1 MNAPLKTHGTA
12 VFVAISTLFVQA
24 TASAAKPNVLFIVSD
39 DLAPRLGCYGDP
51 VVKSPNIDRLA
62 ARGVRFDRAYCQ
74 FPLCNPSRASFLTGL
89 RPDTIR
95 IYENATHLRETSP
108 RVQTLGQTFMRA
120 GYYVARIGKLYHYG
134 VPAHIGTDSYD
145 DFQSWH
151 YRFNPRG
158 RDRDDED
165 KIISIQPNATGPGRF
180 GATLS
185 WLAAEGQDTDQT
197 DGEGATHA
205 VAMLE
210 KLRKQNRPFFLAVG
224 FYRPHT
230 PYVAPKKWFDL
241 YPPDGINLPA
251 VPAGYRSTI
260 PKPALP
266 FKPVEDRMTDEQ
278 RRLAI
283 QAYHASTSFMDAQV
297 GRVLDALDRLG
308 LARSTIVVFFSDH
321 GYHLYEHGYW
331 QKMSIFENAAR
342 VPLIIAMPD
351 GKCAG
356 QVCPRPVELVDLH
369 ATLADLC
376 GVRAPAKLDGKS
388 LRPLLQNTKATWS
401 KPAITQV
408 ARQVER
414 PVTNGIPEPT
424 KVNLMGYSIRTERW
438 RYTEWNGGDSGL
450 ELYDH
455 ERDPEELKNLAQD
468 AAHAEVIRE
477 LRKQLHRAAPAAAK
491 FRRKEKL

>member
-1 MNAPLKTHGTA
+1 MKIRILAITVAVVAFALTA
-12 VFVAISTLFVQA
+12 TTL
-24 TASAAKPNVLFIVSD
+24 SAAKPNVLFIVSD
-39 DLAPRLGCYGDP
+39 DLAARLGCYGDP
-51 VVKSPNIDRLA
+51 LVKSPHIDRLA

-95 IYENATHLRETSP
+95 IHENTTHLRETSP
-108 RVQTLGQTFMRA
+108 RVQTLGQTFMRG

-151 YRFNPRG
+151 YRFNPSG
-158 RDRDDED
+158 RDRDDEN
-165 KIISIQPNATGPGRF
+165 KIVSIRPDGKGSGRF

-185 WLAAEGQDTDQT
+185 WLAAEGEDVEQT
-197 DGEGATHA
+197 DGIAATHA
-205 VAMLE
+205 IGLLE
-210 KLRKQNRPFFLAVG
+210 KLKDQPRPFFLAVG

-230 PYVAPKKWFDL
+230 PYVAPKKWFEL
-241 YPPDGINLPA
+241 YPPERIPLPG
-251 VPAGYRSTI
+251 VPAGYRTTI

-266 FKPVEDRMTDEQ
+266 YRAEEEKMTDDQ
-278 RRLAI
+278 RRQAI

-297 GRVLDALDRLG
+297 GRLLDALDRLG
-308 LARSTIVVFFSDH
+308 LSRTTIVVFLSDH
-321 GYHLYEHGYW
+321 AYHLYEHEYW
-331 QKMSIFENAAR
+331 QKMSLFEVSAR
-342 VPLIIAMPD
+342 VPLIIALPEGTSA
-351 GKCAG
+351 GK
-356 QVCPRPVELVDLH
+356 VCRRPVELVDLH

-376 GVRAPAKLDGKS
+376 DVSAPSKLDGKS
-388 LRPLLQNTKATWS
+388 LRPLLKSPDAPWT

-424 KVNLMGYSIRTERW
+424 RVNLMGYSLRTERW
-438 RYTEWNGGDSGL
+438 RYTEWKGGERGV

-455 ERDPEELKNLAQD
+455 NSDPDELKNLAND
-468 AAHAEVIRE
+468 PAYAATRSA
-477 LRKQLHRAAPAAAK
+477 LRKQLHRAAPGA
-491 FRRKEKL
+491 RNR

>member
-1 MNAPLKTHGTA
+1 MKLRILAITVAVAAYALTA
-12 VFVAISTLFVQA
+12 TVCAA
-24 TASAAKPNVLFIVSD
+24 TKPNVLFIVSD
-39 DLAPRLGCYGDP
+39 DLATRLGCYGDP
-51 VVKSPNIDRLA
+51 LVKSPHIDRLA

-95 IYENATHLRETSP
+95 IHENSTHLRETSP

-151 YRFNPRG
+151 YRFNPYG
-158 RDRDDED
+158 RDRDDEN
-165 KIISIQPNATGPGRF
+165 KIVSIRADAKGPGRF

-185 WLAAEGQDTDQT
+185 WLAAEGEDTEQT
-197 DGEGATHA
+197 DGIAATHA
-205 VAMLE
+205 IELLE
-210 KLRKQNRPFFLAVG
+210 KLKGQPRPFFLAVG

-230 PYVAPKKWFDL
+230 PYVAPKKWFEL
-241 YPPDGINLPA
+241 YPPERITLPK
-251 VPAGYRSTI
+251 VPAGYRDTL

-266 FKPVEDRMTDEQ
+266 YRVEEEKLTDDQ

-297 GRVLDALDRLG
+297 GRLLDALERLG
-308 LARSTIVVFFSDH
+308 LSRNTIVVFLSDH
-321 GYHLYEHGYW
+321 GYHLYEHEYW
-331 QKMSIFENAAR
+331 QKMSLFEVAAR
-342 VPLIIAMPD
+342 VPLIIALPD
-351 GKCAG
+351 GTSAG
-356 QVCPRPVELVDLH
+356 QACRRPVELVDLH

-376 GVRAPAKLDGKS
+376 DVRAPSKLDGKS
-388 LRPLLQNTKATWS
+388 LLPLLKNPETLWT

-408 ARQVER
+408 ARELQR

-424 KVNLMGYSIRTERW
+424 QVTVMGYSIRTERW
-438 RYTEWNGGDSGL
+438 RYTEWNGRGV

-455 ERDPEELKNLAQD
+455 NTDPDELKNLAND
-468 AAHAEVIRE
+468 PASAATRTE
-477 LRKQLHRAAPAAAK
+477 LRKQLHRAVPNAGK
-491 FRRKEKL
+491 R

>member
-1 MNAPLKTHGTA
+1 MSFLAAPIHA
-12 VFVAISTLFVQA
+12 A
-24 TASAAKPNVLFIVSD
+24 TKPNVLFLVSD
-39 DLAPRLGCYGDP
+39 DLAARLGCYGDP
-51 VVKSPNIDRLA
+51 LVQSPNIDRLA

-165 KIISIQPNATGPGRF
+165 KIVSIQPDAKGPGRF

-185 WLAAEGQDTDQT
+185 WLAADGDDQEQT
-197 DGEGATHA
+197 DGVAAMHA
-205 VAMLE
+205 VSLLE
-210 KLRKQNRPFFLAVG
+210 KLKDQPRPFFLAVG

-241 YPPDGINLPA
+241 YPPARIALPTA
-251 VPAGYRSTI
+251 PAGYRGTI

-266 FKPVEDRMTDEQ
+266 FKTEEDKMTDDQ

-297 GRVLDALDRLG
+297 GRLLDALDRLD
-308 LARSTIVVFFSDH
+308 LARHTIVVFISDH

-331 QKMSIFENAAR
+331 QKMSLFEVSAR
-342 VPLIIAMPD
+342 VPLIIALPD
-351 GKCAG
+351 GVSAG
-356 QVCPRPVELVDLH
+356 KVCRRTVELVDLH

-376 GVRAPAKLDGKS
+376 GVQAPSKLDGKS
-388 LRPLLQNTKATWS
+388 LRPLLKDPDAPWS
-401 KPAITQV
+401 RPAITQV
-408 ARQVER
+408 ARQIER

-424 KVNLMGYSIRTERW
+424 KVSLMGYSIRTERW
-438 RYTEWNGGDSGL
+438 RYTEWNGGEKGI
-450 ELYDH
+450 ELYDQND
-455 ERDPEELKNLAQD
+455 DPQALKNLGSD
-468 AAHAEVIRE
+468 PAHAEVIKE
-477 LRKQLHRAAPAAAK
+477 LRDQLYRASPGAGRVRGQK
-491 FRRKEKL
+491 